1 MLTCSIEF
9 TEQKGQPAIFLY
21 QNVKERC
28 MNSMIYIL

>member
-1 MLTCSIEF
+1 MLTCSIES
-9 TEQKGQPAIFLY
+9 TEQKGQPFFLY

>member
-1 MLTCSIEF
+1 MQTCRIEF
-9 TEQKGQPAIFLY
+9 TEQTGQPAIILY